1 MGKMIKKRMIKK
13 DGKEIS
19 KKMGMR
25 MKGNGE
31 NIIRKRLGKK
41 IGDRKE
47 VRKKNERRGR
57 IWERICEKR

>member
-1 MGKMIKKRMIKK
+1 MRI
-13 DGKEIS
+13 EI
-19 KKMGMR
+19 GMR
-25 MKGNGE
+25 MKIRIKMKENVG

>member
-1 MGKMIKKRMIKK
+1 MIETRITNE
-13 DGKEIS
+13 DWKEIS

>member
-1 MGKMIKKRMIKK
+1 MRIKIGMMMKIRM
-13 DGKEIS
+13 E
-19 KKMGMR
+19 
-25 MKGNGE
+25 MKQNVW